1 MVDGIRYVCENFKER
16 SPGSHSE
23 RKAQKYLKGE
33 LEQWADKVEMEDFSV
48 HPAAFMGWI
57 PAAGCI
63 GIISV
68 IFFWLTYK
76 GVVSG
81 PGLAIVAT
89 VFVLLALACLV
100 IEFLMYREFVDF
112 LFPRKVSR
120 NVMARRAPSG
130 EVKEES
136 SSAVTRMLQ
145 MNGLIRFT
153 AVLKAL
159 QLLCP
164 ARFAA

>member
-1 MVDGIRYVCENFKER
+1 MRKLQRKI
-16 SPGSHSE
+16 PGLPQ
-23 RKAQKYLKGE
+23 RKKSSKKYLKGE

-130 EVKEES
+130 EVKKEEL
-136 SSAVTRMLQ
+136 SSAATRMLQ
-145 MNGLIRFT
+145 MNGLIHFT
-153 AVLKAL
+153 AALKAL
-159 QLLCP
+159 QPLCR

>member
-1 MVDGIRYVCENFKER
+1 MKLTKGASAATQKYMVDGIRYVCENFKER

-68 IFFWLTYK
+68 IF
-76 GVVSG
+76 SG
-81 PGLAIVAT
+81 SPIRVLFQAPAWQLWQL
-89 VFVLLALACLV
+89 FLCFLRLLAL
-100 IEFLMYREFVDF
+100 
-112 LFPRKVSR
+112 
-120 NVMARRAPSG
+120 
-130 EVKEES
+130 
-136 SSAVTRMLQ
+136 
-145 MNGLIRFT
+145 
-153 AVLKAL
+153 
-159 QLLCP
+159 
-164 ARFAA
+164 